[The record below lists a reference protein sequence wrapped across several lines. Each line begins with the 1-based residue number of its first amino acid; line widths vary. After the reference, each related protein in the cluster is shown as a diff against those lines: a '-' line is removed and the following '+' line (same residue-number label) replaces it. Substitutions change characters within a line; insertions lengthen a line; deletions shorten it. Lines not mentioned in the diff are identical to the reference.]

1 MCNMKLGKE
10 LEALLAYHEQINK
23 VKKVNALH
31 LYFNSYK

>member
-1 MCNMKLGKE
+1 MKLGKE